1 MHKPLLAANLPQ
13 LPTQTGLT
21 GLGFVG
27 EAYRQLSDL
36 SHLDLRVGMCFTG
49 ARAAALHAALRDV
62 TRTIRIMPATYLT
75 CAQPAGFKGVAIAHT
90 GWPDR

>member
-1 MHKPLLAANLPQ
+1 MPLGLVALYWLRLYKPLLAANLPQ

-36 SHLDLRVGMCFTG
+36 SHLDLRVGMSFTG
-49 ARAAALHAALRDV
+49 ERAAALCERLSRSAVFRLSAR
-62 TRTIRIMPATYLT
+62 AF
-75 CAQPAGFKGVAIAHT
+75 AS
-90 GWPDR
+90 